1 MPGLLNHSSH
11 WTFNLMER
19 LFSALGTL
27 EDQGS
32 SASCSHLPSQWGK
45 DDNSQLT
52 VSTALWRGGLEHLVV
67 WTVPLPVHPCCFS
80 ESSDGCEGGQ
90 DSGYSSQQKLGCCFS
105 FCSHPKVAQYLKPS
119 SSFLA
124 ATKGLSAT
132 FKDYD
137 IESVGAQL
145 SPFLFFILFVFFFP
159 LSHPTWGWLL
169 KGSSLWILVLAMRR
183 RYITL
188 RAATFSGW
196 VAEWE
201 KAARENGGRLVLKWR
216 GLILNSCWL
225 YTAVMQLTWMEFF
238 SWCVMMSVRRET

>member
-1 MPGLLNHSSH
+1 MDLRPVEPSSRASFPHPWFSTSWELPHFLNKIVSNCPFKSVCAMPGLLRHGSR

-32 SASCSHLPSQWGK
+32 SASCSHLPLQRGK

-52 VSTALWRGGLEHLVV
+52 VSTALWRGGLENLVV

-80 ESSDGCEGGQ
+80 GSSDGCEGGQ
-90 DSGYSSQQKLGCCFS
+90 DSGCSSQQKSGCCFS

-159 LSHPTWGWLL
+159 LPSH
-169 KGSSLWILVLAMRR
+169 
-183 RYITL
+183 L
-188 RAATFSGW
+188 RVTSERF
-196 VAEWE
+196 
-201 KAARENGGRLVLKWR
+201 LP
-216 GLILNSCWL
+216 LNLSACP
-225 YTAVMQLTWMEFF
+225 
-238 SWCVMMSVRRET
+238 